1 MCKNK
6 SKFSLSTHFCFE
18 IFLEHH
24 NSNSCFQMINSFF
37 YNDNKH
43 TVTLARVATSSS
55 SKLRTMP
62 LEALTST
69 APSFPSFRR
78 QNPTTLSCHVSFD
91 VSGLNTRRNRTA
103 KVAAGSK
110 VESSSFP
117 LEKKR
122 KVVEH
127 VCLLKAKKFLSDED
141 EKDMLDYLYTSQY
154 QMRGIVAVSLGHFL
168 FIIQLQ
174 MTNLQRQ
181 CGELYSCCFHAFPNK
196 GRCYKDLVNVD
207 YESEVE
213 DDMIPIFRKGEE
225 FNYGV
230 EFVHLFSFDDS
241 ALGAPLEDA
250 LASLEKLKKEFP
262 SLIVQ
267 STHGC
272 KFVIFP
278 KCVFSG
284 SNFNLS
290 SKEYTHAVV
299 TRFRSCRSLFKFHNI
314 RFFPTSPF
322 LTAACWYILQ
332 LRPSRYSWVALNT
345 EIFQNEVWRS
355 KFELITRKTLPIHF
369 SVDPV
374 GKEVM

>member
-1 MCKNK
+1 
-6 SKFSLSTHFCFE
+6 
-18 IFLEHH
+18 
-24 NSNSCFQMINSFF
+24 MINSFF

-91 VSGLNTRRNRTA
+91 VSGLNTRRNRTT
-103 KVAAGSK
+103 KVTAGSK
-110 VESSSFP
+110 VESSSFT

-154 QMRGIVAVSLGHFL
+154 QMRRISNDNVENYTHAVFMRFQTKEDVTRFYENPFYLKVLKEHV
-168 FIIQLQ
+168 
-174 MTNLQRQ
+174 MPY
-181 CGELYSCCFHAFPNK
+181 CH
-196 GRCYKDLVNVD
+196 DLVNVD

-230 EFVHLFSFDDS
+230 EFVHLFAFDDS
-241 ALGAPLEDA
+241 ALGAPVEDA

-267 STHGC
+267 STRAEA
-272 KFVIFP
+272 F
-278 KCVFSG
+278 
-284 SNFNLS
+284 
-290 SKEYTHAVV
+290 
-299 TRFRSCRSLFKFHNI
+299 
-314 RFFPTSPF
+314 
-322 LTAACWYILQ
+322 
-332 LRPSRYSWVALNT
+332 
-345 EIFQNEVWRS
+345 EIFVGSTEYRDVWRS

>member
-1 MCKNK
+1 
-6 SKFSLSTHFCFE
+6 
-18 IFLEHH
+18 
-24 NSNSCFQMINSFF
+24 MINSFF

-91 VSGLNTRRNRTA
+91 GLNTRRNRTT
-103 KVAAGSK
+103 KVTAGSK

-154 QMRGIVAVSLGHFL
+154 QMRGIVAVSLGR
-168 FIIQLQ
+168 ISNDNVENY
-174 MTNLQRQ
+174 T
-181 CGELYSCCFHAFPNK
+181 HAVFMRFQTKEDVTRFYENPFYLK
-196 GRCYKDLVNVD
+196 VLKEHVMPYCHDLVNVD

-230 EFVHLFSFDDS
+230 EFVHLFAFDDS
-241 ALGAPLEDA
+241 ALGAPVEDA

-267 STHGC
+267 STQ
-272 KFVIFP
+272 
-278 KCVFSG
+278 G
-284 SNFNLS
+284 SNFNLC

-299 TRFRSCRSLFKFHNI
+299 TRFRSSEAF
-314 RFFPTSPF
+314 
-322 LTAACWYILQ
+322 
-332 LRPSRYSWVALNT
+332 
-345 EIFQNEVWRS
+345 EIFMGSTEYRDVWRS

>member
-1 MCKNK
+1 
-6 SKFSLSTHFCFE
+6 
-18 IFLEHH
+18 
-24 NSNSCFQMINSFF
+24 MINSFF
-37 YNDNKH
+37 YNDSKH

-78 QNPTTLSCHVSFD
+78 QNPTTLSCHASFD
-91 VSGLNTRRNRTA
+91 GLNTRRNRTT

-154 QMRGIVAVSLGHFL
+154 QMRGIVAVSLGR
-168 FIIQLQ
+168 ISNDNVENY
-174 MTNLQRQ
+174 T
-181 CGELYSCCFHAFPNK
+181 HAVFMRFQTKEDVTRFYENPFYLK
-196 GRCYKDLVNVD
+196 VLKEHVMPYCHDLVNVD

-213 DDMIPIFRKGEE
+213 DDIIPIFRKGEE

-230 EFVHLFSFDDS
+230 EFVHLFAFDDS
-241 ALGAPLEDA
+241 ALGAPVADA

-267 STHGC
+267 STQ
-272 KFVIFP
+272 
-278 KCVFSG
+278 G
-284 SNFNLS
+284 SNFNLN

-299 TRFRSCRSLFKFHNI
+299 TRFRSSEAF
-314 RFFPTSPF
+314 
-322 LTAACWYILQ
+322 
-332 LRPSRYSWVALNT
+332 
-345 EIFQNEVWRS
+345 EIFVGSTEYRDVRRL
-355 KFELITRKTLPIHF
+355 LIHAAYFYVF
-369 SVDPV
+369 SSPLKV
-374 GKEVM
+374 